1 MRPLHAVPAC
11 LLVLAVVSA
20 APTVALGQTDKAAL
34 ERAAAMQRARADA
47 GEVAAVMQRTFRQ
60 TGTQATAILARVGY
74 AEEAT
79 ATAVR
84 STYRAGFAELAE
96 WMVAT
101 DYRPEG
107 VVAALAAQ
115 RAPVDEVVK
124 GMRSARV
131 ATWEVAGALKATYRN
146 AREWLPGLTR
156 ALTAEGVL
164 AGTPEALAAT
174 ARDMGLTAEEAVD
187 WMMDQGVDAV
197 TALVAAL
204 SAGFDPDGVG
214 AKAAKLGVDAAE
226 LAARSAAAGVAID
239 VVTRVVA
246 VVVAGVGHGLDRTAA
261 AVVAA
266 ALVAAGYAPDV
277 VLDAMEAV
285 LETTQAVVE
294 AGLAAGMSAT
304 EAVLWATSRGR
315 ATAQQLVAWLL
326 EASVPAVEVAE
337 ALVGAGIDG
346 ATAVAALVGN
356 RASLTAARLREAMVR
371 IFELTGASFEAAAT
385 WLTDATGLDPAEVV
399 AILDARFDRSAQ
411 AFAVVLRNAGWTATQ
426 IAEGLGQGMGAT
438 AAAVAQALG
447 AVGIDYEGIAA
458 ALRDGMGATAEQ
470 IAEALLAASASIQE
484 ILAVLMSIM
493 QLSADAAWAIIN
505 ALG

>member
-1 MRPLHAVPAC
+1 MRPLHAVTAC
-11 LLVLAVVSA
+11 LLVLSAVSA

-34 ERAAAMQRARADA
+34 DRAAAMQRARADA
-47 GEVAAVMQRTFRQ
+47 GEVAAVLQRTFRQ

-84 STYRAGFAELAE
+84 STYRAGFAELTE

-107 VVAALAAQ
+107 VVAALAGQ
-115 RAPVDEVVK
+115 RAPVDEMVK

-131 ATWEVAGALKATYRN
+131 ATREVAGALKATYRN

-164 AGTPEALAAT
+164 AGTPEALAAA

-197 TALVAAL
+197 TALVAVL

-226 LAARSAAAGVAID
+226 LAARSAAAGVAVE
-239 VVTRVVA
+239 VVTKVVA
-246 VVVAGVGHGLDRTAA
+246 VVVAGVGHGLDRAA
-261 AVVAA
+261 AAAVAA
-266 ALVAAGYAPDV
+266 ALVAAGYAPDE
-277 VLDAMEAV
+277 VLDAMRAV
-285 LETTQAVVE
+285 LDTTQAVVE
-294 AGLAAGMSAT
+294 AALAAGMSTT
-304 EAVLWATSRGR
+304 EAVLWATSRGH
-315 ATAQQLVAWLL
+315 ATAQQVVAWLL
-326 EASVPAVEVAE
+326 EASVPAVEAAE

-356 RASLTAARLREAMVR
+356 QASVAAPVLREAIRRVV
-371 IFELTGASFEAAAT
+371 ELTGANIEAVVV
-385 WLTDATGLDPAEVV
+385 WLTDTTGLDPADVV
-399 AILDARFDRSAQ
+399 AILDASFDRSAEQ
-411 AFAVVLRNAGWTATQ
+411 IALVLRNAGWTATD
-426 IAEGLGQGMGAT
+426 IAEGLNRGLDAS
-438 AAAVAQALG
+438 AAVVAQALRHIG
-447 AVGIDYEGIAA
+447 TSFEDIAT
-458 ALRDGMGATAEQ
+458 ALRDGMNAGAEE
-470 IAEALLAASASIQE
+470 IAAALLAASASIQE
-484 ILAVLMSIM
+484 ILAILMSLF
-493 QLSADAAWAIIN
+493 QLTADAAWAIIN